1 MLGIACLILAGLLAI
16 SEIIP
21 FFSNDTRGILHGISL
36 IIRSNCV
43 WGNRNNQ
50 NNNDS

>member
-1 MLGIACLILAGLLAI
+1 MLDIACLILGALLAV
-16 SEIIP
+16 SEIIA
-21 FFSNDTRGILHGISL
+21 FLNIDTRGILHGISL

-50 NNNDS
+50 NNT